1 MHTIFTFTPNKVILD
16 KVTIIPFLFRMAT
29 SSDCQL
35 EERYLRLHSLVMS
48 STRVLQAKFDAL
60 FPPDQLK
67 KWSPKDKDLKNAK
80 LSAYQIKHV
89 KANRDSSKFDIS
101 LLVSLLR
108 NFCYTNDKKHSLW
121 DELDNDK
128 IVPSLQFE
136 IAQIVRIRNL
146 RNKVCNFVLLFNR
159 STLISELDPYLSM
172 IFQTCLLH
180 IKYIKTLKTQSWF
193 LNMFLCYF
201 FADESCSSSGNE

>member
-1 MHTIFTFTPNKVILD
+1 MGSLGRFNNYIMRSHCMYLYSQYSVIFDIVSSL
-16 KVTIIPFLFRMAT
+16 PFVFRMAT

-35 EERYLRLHSLVMS
+35 EERFLRLHSLVLS

-80 LSAYQIKHV
+80 LSVYQIKHV

-101 LLVSLLR
+101 LLVSMLR
-108 NFCYTNDKKHSLW
+108 NFCYKNDKTHPLW

-128 IVPSLQFE
+128 IVPSLQCE
-136 IAQIVRIRNL
+136 ISQIVRIRNL
-146 RNKVCNFVLLFNR
+146 RNKVC
-159 STLISELDPYLSM
+159 D
-172 IFQTCLLH
+172 
-180 IKYIKTLKTQSWF
+180 
-193 LNMFLCYF
+193 
-201 FADESCSSSGNE
+201 FAL